1 MGHPTML
8 TPLNYQVL
16 IGRVQVCLHLSIF
29 CLSYSDLFSY
39 NCRWN
44 HALKNS
50 TSLCGNEQQDHD
62 LCSTVYWPHRRVL
75 CL

>member
-50 TSLCGNEQQDHD
+50 TSLCGNRTTGSW
-62 LCSTVYWPHRRVL
+62 LVL
-75 CL
+75 NHLLAT